1 MQHVVHLS
9 HLNKQPT
16 SSPRWY
22 SATIPYDKSSKRY
35 NDIIYAIA
43 YYIAKEML
51 PFSVVE
57 KSGFKKLLSVVDP
70 RYVVPGC
77 KYFTKTAIP
86 KMYSE
91 CRQAV
96 EKELSTISY
105 FATTTD
111 IWTSRTCNP
120 YISLSVHFIDGDW
133 NLKSKCLET
142 AYFPED
148 HTGEFIAQNLT
159 DALIS
164 WALNESKQLCIFTDS
179 GANIVRAASLNK
191 WTRLQCF
198 GHHLHSAIGQ

>member
-111 IWTSRTCNP
+111 IWTSRTCDP

-159 DALIS
+159 DALI
-164 WALNESKQLCIFTDS
+164 
-179 GANIVRAASLNK
+179 
-191 WTRLQCF
+191 
-198 GHHLHSAIGQ
+198 